1 MFATSSSCLPSP
13 RRDCHLLDGI
23 VPMERSAS
31 SYNFKFQTRVM
42 CLCNVKAPLVT
53 LWTKDNPRRHFY
65 GCGLYGVT
73 GRKWC
78 QFFEW
83 HDPVVNSHEKRI
95 IVALMKK
102 VDELKVREKGLQ
114 TKINY
119 MKLKGKILGI
129 GLVLSWVIVCL
140 LVFLLCS
147 RGI

>member
-102 VDELKVREKGLQ
+102 VDELKVREKGE
-114 TKINY
+114 Y
-119 MKLKGKILGI
+119 DVM
-129 GLVLSWVIVCL
+129 VVIVIHCICGL
-140 LVFLLCS
+140 GLE
-147 RGI
+147 

>member
-65 GCGLYGVT
+65 GCGLYGVRNSLYCWFHF
-73 GRKWC
+73 GLC
-78 QFFEW
+78 VDFFCLFCPFRLQVENG
-83 HDPVVNSHEKRI
+83 VNF
-95 IVALMKK
+95 
-102 VDELKVREKGLQ
+102 
-114 TKINY
+114 
-119 MKLKGKILGI
+119 
-129 GLVLSWVIVCL
+129 LSGTIQLSTVMR
-140 LVFLLCS
+140 
-147 RGI
+147 RGSL